1 MKNNLARLI
10 SEAPNVAILKIIGE
24 RVTRHLQSDRITRAE
39 FDELDELALRQHRKL
54 ESFWV
59 LFLTV
64 FIFYLKFY
72 HVSFPRHFRPCGFPF

>member
-54 ESFWV
+54 ESF
-59 LFLTV
+59 
-64 FIFYLKFY
+64 
-72 HVSFPRHFRPCGFPF
+72 